1 MRRSEQL
8 FSSVLDALPAL
19 VVRTDSDGRIEQ
31 VWGEVRH
38 AIKTAPQRGAY
49 LGTIFSQPAAIFLET
64 HLWPL
69 LRRMGRIDECYAP
82 MEHVGGEP
90 WPCFV
95 SARTMSDG
103 AGQWFVWLLF
113 PATERARF
121 ESELI
126 QAKAQAQ
133 RLTET
138 LRVQNW
144 RLDTLARTDPLTGLG
159 NRRALDKAFVH
170 SLHSVVGNGK
180 RRDGALLLI
189 DVDYFKKIN
198 DKFGHD
204 IGDEVLVRLAG
215 CMRDCVR
222 RSDTVVRLGGEEF
235 ALWLPDASVDAALKI
250 ARKVHDRVSAIRLPD
265 GESRVTVSIG
275 VAVSTGGEATGDLRG
290 MLRCADRA
298 LYRAKEAG
306 RNCTR
311 VDHGDF
317 GLSTDGAADQS
328 G

>member
-1 MRRSEQL
+1 M
-8 FSSVLDALPAL
+8 
-19 VVRTDSDGRIEQ
+19 
-31 VWGEVRH
+31 
-38 AIKTAPQRGAY
+38 
-49 LGTIFSQPAAIFLET
+49 
-64 HLWPL
+64 
-69 LRRMGRIDECYAP
+69 
-82 MEHVGGEP
+82 
-90 WPCFV
+90 
-95 SARTMSDG
+95 
-103 AGQWFVWLLF
+103 
-113 PATERARF
+113 
-121 ESELI
+121 
-126 QAKAQAQ
+126 
-133 RLTET
+133 
-138 LRVQNW
+138 
-144 RLDTLARTDPLTGLG
+144 
-159 NRRALDKAFVH
+159 
-170 SLHSVVGNGK
+170 
-180 RRDGALLLI
+180 
-189 DVDYFKKIN
+189 N